1 MKKGQSRRP
10 TLRMIASICAI
21 SLLVTVAGS
30 FPAFAIEA
38 ATVFENSV
46 YNIKNVNSGMML
58 DVANGTDAN
67 GTNVWQY
74 TADGTNAQK
83 WKMVYDTA
91 GDFYYIKAMISDSG
105 TNRQLD
111 VYCTS
116 SDPVASGHNVQIW
129 VQGDDPSST
138 WSIVHVSSGRYKIV
152 LKQYP
157 TLALTVANSSTSSG
171 ANVIVQTY
179 SGATSQLWTFE
190 EAAPAAT
197 SGITSGGV
205 YRIGII
211 SGTSFVTVNGNVA
224 NGTTLFRNL
233 LTPGKQEWK
242 IHYLSNGYYVIRHN
256 SNPALAMYATSGGVQ
271 IRTVST
277 TNNSDLPTNAQ
288 WKIVKNDGNTTTGY
302 RLVPKSSQG
311 NALTYSQDSNAT
323 VTCSIY
329 TANSSTQRW
338 WFFGVNDADPL
349 VVGWYSQQD
358 NTKGRS
364 WSATNL
370 NNLYFPNMA
379 YDADCCG
386 SNSAQSKCR
395 NSPLYLNSDTG
406 SPLTRGHIGSWGCH
420 MSSLAML
427 LKNMDISTANGH
439 YDVRTGTTHSM
450 AADPYTV
457 TMANINFL
465 SATTNSNNSHLE
477 ILGYTSANS
486 PVSFVENRLN
496 VPFGVTLSR
505 KLEPES
511 RDKRVIAEWLDGL
524 LDNHPEGILIRITD
538 ANGKEQHSLVMIR
551 SNYDDSET
559 YTDDELDSL
568 FICYDPGTS
577 QDNKGNA
584 CEYDETYGCQT
595 YKGGIE
601 RIKYA
606 RYFEIPV
613 R

>member
-38 ATVFENSV
+38 ATVFENGV

-58 DVANGTDAN
+58 DVANGTNAN

-74 TADGTNAQK
+74 TPDGTNAQK

-91 GDFYYIKAMISDSG
+91 GDFYYIKAMISSSG

-138 WSIVHVSSGRYKIV
+138 WSIVHVSNGRYKIV

-157 TLALTVANSSTSSG
+157 TLALTVASSSTSSG

-179 SGATSQLWTFE
+179 SGSTSQLWTFE

-197 SGITSGGV
+197 SGIISGGV

-211 SGTSFVTVNGNVA
+211 SGTSFVTVNGNIA

-242 IHYLSNGYYVIRHN
+242 IHYLSNGYYVIRCN
-256 SNPALAMYATSGGVQ
+256 ANPALAMYATSGGVQ

-302 RLVPKSSQG
+302 RLVSKSSQG
-311 NALTYSQDSNAT
+311 NALTYSVESNSLILNS
-323 VTCSIY
+323 VY
-329 TANSSTQRW
+329 TGNASTQRW
-338 WFFGVNDADPL
+338 WFFGVAYPDEPENPYAEMGWRYMFDSASDYNYISSGYKPSDRPDHYAVDVVYKTGAGGASIYGTPLKATTSGKVVREDLASTGVSQGNYIVVESNDIDPTTGKKLRYSYMHMKDPSPLNVGDTVQPGTL
-349 VVGWYSQQD
+349 VGYVGNTGNVIPAPTTSNPQD
-358 NTKGRS
+358 G
-364 WSATNL
+364 AHLHFAVL
-370 NNLYFPNMA
+370 NDGSNFDYNNGDGVVNPLQFFPN
-379 YDADCCG
+379 
-386 SNSAQSKCR
+386 
-395 NSPLYLNSDTG
+395 
-406 SPLTRGHIGSWGCH
+406 
-420 MSSLAML
+420 
-427 LKNMDISTANGH
+427 
-439 YDVRTGTTHSM
+439 
-450 AADPYTV
+450 
-457 TMANINFL
+457 
-465 SATTNSNNSHLE
+465 
-477 ILGYTSANS
+477 
-486 PVSFVENRLN
+486 VSFL
-496 VPFGVTLSR
+496 G
-505 KLEPES
+505 
-511 RDKRVIAEWLDGL
+511 DI
-524 LDNHPEGILIRITD
+524 
-538 ANGKEQHSLVMIR
+538 
-551 SNYDDSET
+551 T
-559 YTDDELDSL
+559 YTDWYS
-568 FICYDPGTS
+568 
-577 QDNKGNA
+577 
-584 CEYDETYGCQT
+584 
-595 YKGGIE
+595 
-601 RIKYA
+601 
-606 RYFEIPV
+606 
-613 R
+613 